1 MPANL
6 ADAMIRLLD
15 ASANEGLTALSQIL
29 KRGQSTLGQLWTSHL
44 SPQDEE
50 DLRAASTVLPGLKA
64 VFEAARPN
72 MQRDSELLA
81 GTQCSALADNALSVS
96 KPIGGWGQYVVNTLL
111 ARCACLLSRSSVT
124 TTRLPLFS
132 CATRLSPTR

>member
-15 ASANEGLTALSQIL
+15 GPANEGLATLSQIL

-44 SPQDEE
+44 SPQDKE

-64 VFEAARPN
+64 QFEAAQPICN
-72 MQRDSELLA
+72 DTPDLWTQKCWRDRSKFS
-81 GTQCSALADNALSVS
+81 TVS
-96 KPIGGWGQYVVNTLL
+96 RAPCLDFATCRYPPTHGW
-111 ARCACLLSRSSVT
+111 
-124 TTRLPLFS
+124 
-132 CATRLSPTR
+132 